1 MNTDSPRLR
10 LSIVAVVVFSL
21 FGALFA
27 RLWYLQ
33 VMVAGQYQVQ
43 ASANRA
49 RTIAEEAPRG
59 RILDVK
65 GRVLV
70 DNRVSPTV
78 TLDPYALSKMKKA
91 DQEDLKL
98 RVAQKLTEAGIPTKV
113 SGIDKSLADKQYAL
127 LQPIPIAID
136 VPEDLFVYFAE
147 RAADYPGVAVERES
161 VRQYHYSSSGVAKV
175 LGAHLLGYVGRVNSD
190 ELAAKK
196 SDPVVSTKPYQTD
209 SSIGKSGVEKQYE
222 DDLRGT
228 PGVQTIEVDSK
239 QTPIRVVGEQLP
251 KPGNDLVLSVDI
263 DVQKSAED
271 ALATQMGSL
280 KGGSE
285 PNNPF
290 PTNAPSGSVVTLDP
304 TNGNVV
310 AMASYPTYDPT
321 EFVNGIST
329 DRYNQLKGDDPA
341 KDPFLNKAIQGQY
354 APGST
359 FKLITATSALQNGLV
374 TANTSYNDLG
384 SYHLQGCKASS
395 TGSDCLKTNSGH
407 AVNNS
412 TVMPKALTVSS
423 DVFFYWLGDRFW
435 KEGPQ
440 SGIQDTARSY
450 GLGADTGVPLPFEQ
464 NGFIPD
470 AASLKAKF
478 PKADPYGEG
487 DNVNSAIGQGYV
499 LVTPLQLANAYA
511 TFANGGTLYQ
521 PNMVT
526 KVLRGG
532 GKPDNPAD
540 VIEAIAPV
548 VKGQVS
554 LPGNV
559 RDPILQGLEGVVRPP
574 GTAAGAFGGFDLNAF
589 PLAGKTG
596 TAQVNGKADTSIFAA
611 FGPVGAPRY
620 ATVAVLE
627 QAGFGA
633 AAAAP
638 VVRHVFETVSGQ
650 TPQNLGVAAAGQA
663 N

>member
-10 LSIVAVVVFSL
+10 LSIVAVVVLSL

-43 ASANRA
+43 ASANRV

-70 DNRVSPTV
+70 DNRVSPAV
-78 TLDPYALSKMKKA
+78 TIDPYALSKMKKA
-91 DQEDLKL
+91 DRDDLKL

-113 SGIDKSLADKQYAL
+113 SGIEKSLADKQYAL

-136 VPEDLFVYFAE
+136 VPEDLFAYFAE
-147 RAADYPGVAVERES
+147 RAAEYPGVAVERES
-161 VRQYHYSSSGVAKV
+161 VRQYFFGSPGVANV
-175 LGAHLLGYVGRVNSD
+175 LAAHVLGYVGRVNSD
-190 ELAAKK
+190 ELTAKK
-196 SDPVVSTKPYQTD
+196 DDAVVSTKPYQSD

-228 PGVQTIEVDSK
+228 PGVQTIEVDAK
-239 QTPIRVVGEQLP
+239 QTPIRVVSEQAP
-251 KPGNDLVLSVDI
+251 KPGNDLVLSIDI

-271 ALATQMGSL
+271 ALATQMASL

-285 PNNPF
+285 QGNVY
-290 PTNAPSGSVVTLDP
+290 PTNAPAGSVVTLDP

-321 EFVNGIST
+321 EFVNGISA

-359 FKLITATSALQNGLV
+359 FKLVTATAALQNGLITGTTPYPDTGV
-374 TANTSYNDLG
+374 FHVLGCAAGSTAPG
-384 SYHLQGCKASS
+384 
-395 TGSDCLKTNSGH
+395 CLKRNSGG
-407 AVNNS
+407 AVNGS
-412 TVMPKALTVSS
+412 TAMAKSLTVSS
-423 DVFFYWLGDRFW
+423 DVFYYWLGDRFFRS
-435 KEGPQ
+435 GPAT
-440 SGIQDTARSY
+440 GIQDTARSY

-470 AASLKAKF
+470 AASLKARY

-487 DNVNSAIGQGYV
+487 NNVDTAIGQGYV

-511 TFANGGTLYQ
+511 AFANGGTFYQ
-521 PNMVT
+521 PNVVA

-532 GKPDNPAD
+532 GDLNNPVD
-540 VIEAIAPV
+540 VIETIAPV

-554 LPGNV
+554 LPANV
-559 RDPILQGLEGVVRPP
+559 RDPILQGLEGVPRT
-574 GTAAGAFGGFDLNAF
+574 GTAAAAFAGFDMNAF

-596 TAQVNGKADTSIFAA
+596 TAQVNGKADTSVFAA

-650 TPQNLGVAAAGQA
+650 TPQQVSVAAAGQA